1 MDLPAGLLDF
11 IDQYVSEALETT
23 GTRKAKLAP
32 PPPEPP
38 PPPPPSIATFDPD
51 TLIPI
56 HIDFDDHTEPNGA
69 KLFAE
74 WFADEEGTAFQVPAL
89 RPETDAQGEIEALP
103 RERAP
108 RHSQS
113 PLVIIEA
120 DEDEITNVVGKPTK

>member
-1 MDLPAGLLDF
+1 MDLPAGLLDY
-11 IDQYVSEALETT
+11 IDQYVSDALETT
-23 GTRKAKLAP
+23 GTRKAKPVPAPAP
-32 PPPEPP
+32 PPP
-38 PPPPPSIATFDPD
+38 SASLDPD

-74 WFADEEGTAFQVPAL
+74 WFAEEEGTAWQVPPL
-89 RPETDAQGEIEALP
+89 RPETDARGEIDALP

-113 PLVIIEA
+113 PLVIVEA

>member
-1 MDLPAGLLDF
+1 MDLPPGILDS

-23 GTRKAKLAP
+23 GTRKSAKIVP
-32 PPPEPP
+32 PREPP
-38 PPPPPSIATFDPD
+38 PAMSFNED

-56 HIDFDDHTEPNGA
+56 HIDFEDRTDPAGSQ
-69 KLFAE
+69 LFAE
-74 WFADEEGTAFQVPAL
+74 LFAEEEGTAWQAPAL
-89 RPETDAQGEIEALP
+89 RPETDARGEIESLP

-113 PLVIIEA
+113 PLVIVEA

>member
-23 GTRKAKLAP
+23 GTRKTKPAP
-32 PPPEPP
+32 KQEPP
-38 PPPPPSIATFDPD
+38 PPASFDPD

-56 HIDFDDHTEPNGA
+56 HVDFDDHTEPNGA

>member
-1 MDLPAGLLDF
+1 MDLPAGILDF

-23 GTRKAKLAP
+23 GTRKGNKPVPAR
-32 PPPEPP
+32 EPP
-38 PPPPPSIATFDPD
+38 PPTSFDPD

-74 WFADEEGTAFQVPAL
+74 WFAEEEGTAFQAPAL
-89 RPETDAQGEIEALP
+89 RPETDAHGEIESLP

-113 PLVIIEA
+113 PLVIVEA

>member
-1 MDLPAGLLDF
+1 MDLPAGMLDF

-23 GTRKAKLAP
+23 GTRKGNKPVASR
-32 PPPEPP
+32 EPP
-38 PPPPPSIATFDPD
+38 PPASFNED

-56 HIDFDDHTEPNGA
+56 HIDFDDRTEPNGA

-74 WFADEEGTAFQVPAL
+74 WFAEEEGTAFQAPAL
-89 RPETDAQGEIEALP
+89 RPETDARGEIDALP

-113 PLVIIEA
+113 PLVIVEA

>member
-23 GTRKAKLAP
+23 GTRKTKSAP
-32 PPPEPP
+32 RQEPP
-38 PPPPPSIATFDPD
+38 PPTTSLDPD

-74 WFADEEGTAFQVPAL
+74 WFAEEEGTAMQAPAL
-89 RPETDAQGEIEALP
+89 RPETDARGEIEALP

-120 DEDEITNVVGKPTK
+120 DEDEITNVVGKPTT

>member
-23 GTRKAKLAP
+23 GTRKAKPQAP
-32 PPPEPP
+32 PPPT
-38 PPPPPSIATFDPD
+38 SFDPD

-56 HIDFDDHTEPNGA
+56 HVDYDDQTEPNGA
-69 KLFAE
+69 RLFAE
-74 WFADEEGTAFQVPAL
+74 WFAEEEATAWQIPPL
-89 RPETDAQGEIEALP
+89 RPETDACGEIEALP
-103 RERAP
+103 RARAP

-113 PLVIIEA
+113 PLVIVEA

>member
-1 MDLPAGLLDF
+1 MDLPTGLLDF

-23 GTRKAKLAP
+23 GTRKANSPLPAR
-32 PPPEPP
+32 EPP
-38 PPPPPSIATFDPD
+38 PPTSLDPD

-74 WFADEEGTAFQVPAL
+74 WFAEEEGTAFQVPAL
-89 RPETDAQGEIEALP
+89 RPETDAQGEIDALP

-120 DEDEITNVVGKPTK
+120 EEDEITNVVGKPTK

>member
-1 MDLPAGLLDF
+1 MDLPAGILDF

-23 GTRKAKLAP
+23 GTRKGKQAP
-32 PPPEPP
+32 APAEPP
-38 PPPPPSIATFDPD
+38 LPTSFDPD

-56 HIDFDDHTEPNGA
+56 HIDFEDHTEPNGA

-74 WFADEEGTAFQVPAL
+74 WFAEEEGTAFQAPAL
-89 RPETDAQGEIEALP
+89 RPETDAQGEIDALP

-120 DEDEITNVVGKPTK
+120 EEDEITNVVGKPTK

>member
-1 MDLPAGLLDF
+1 MDLPAGILDF

-23 GTRKAKLAP
+23 GTRKGNKATP
-32 PPPEPP
+32 PHEPP
-38 PPPPPSIATFDPD
+38 LPTSLDDD

-56 HIDFDDHTEPNGA
+56 HIDFDDSTEPNGA

-74 WFADEEGTAFQVPAL
+74 WFAEEERTAWQAPPL
-89 RPETDAQGEIEALP
+89 RPETDAHGEIESLP

-113 PLVIIEA
+113 PLVIVEA

>member
-1 MDLPAGLLDF
+1 MDLPPGIVDF

-23 GTRKAKLAP
+23 GTRQAKAAPPPAP
-32 PPPEPP
+32 PPPT
-38 PPPPPSIATFDPD
+38 SFDPD
-51 TLIPI
+51 TMIPI
-56 HIDFDDHTEPNGA
+56 HIDYDDQTEPNGA

-74 WFADEEGTAFQVPAL
+74 WFAEEERTAWQASPL
-89 RPETDAQGEIEALP
+89 RPETDARGEIDALP

-113 PLVIIEA
+113 PLVIVET